1 MSNLLVFFFTLILIT
16 PAIASDPYWAEAPSL
31 NTSIFST
38 AKAGIAFISVPT
50 APLPGVPL
58 MFTNEEVCLLFPFT
72 KTKT

>member
-16 PAIASDPYWAEAPSL
+16 PAIASEPYCADAPSL

-38 AKAGIAFISVPT
+38 ANAGIAFISVPT

-58 MFTNEEVCLLFPFT
+58 IFTNEDV
-72 KTKT
+72 